1 MPASRPLELE
11 RLHYWQ
17 GQSLRSRD
25 ARSETAA
32 ADHLRWWHTRALHG
46 AFGIASGLEIQV
58 TGGDVT
64 VNPGLAY
71 DGFGRELLLL
81 APFTIAVPGEESRSE
96 AMLTISSHDR
106 AEQQG
111 CSCGSKAAAASPT
124 LAWES
129 AGEIDLCQ
137 SVPLAR
143 WRKSSSAR
151 IEPVR
156 RYARRSARPRIAA
169 ASTVPGGTGWTTWSA
184 GGQVVGFQAAVDTS
198 AAGFTRTPC
207 YFAGLEV
214 AAASRVR
221 QARTAEELASAAW
234 LFLLGFT
241 HVADASARGFSIRTV
256 IPPRVAGAIRV
267 SSPLLAVMR
276 HLVTVRWLAVEAVEN
291 QP

>member
-1 MPASRPLELE
+1 MPASRPLEIE

-32 ADHLRWWHTRALHG
+32 SEHLRWWHTRALHR
-46 AFGIASGLEIQV
+46 AFGIASGLETEV
-58 TGGDVT
+58 TGSEVK
-64 VNPGLAY
+64 VNPGLAF
-71 DGFGRELLLL
+71 DGSGRELLLL
-81 APFTIAVPGEESRSE
+81 APVSISMPDEESRSE
-96 AMLTISSHDR
+96 AMLTISSHAGA
-106 AEQQG
+106 AEDG
-111 CSCGSKAAAASPT
+111 CSCNSEVAAASPS

-129 AGEIDLCQ
+129 GAEIDLCR

-143 WRKSSSAR
+143 WRKSSSGR
-151 IEPVR
+151 VEPFR
-156 RYARRSARPRIAA
+156 RYARRLARPRIAA
-169 ASTVPGGTGWTTWSA
+169 ASTVPGGTRWTTWSA
-184 GGQVVGFQAAVDTS
+184 GGQVVGFQTVVDTS

-241 HVADASARGFSIRTV
+241 HVTDASAREFRIRTV
-256 IPPRVAGAIRV
+256 VPRRVAGSIRV
-267 SSPLLAVMR
+267 SALAVMR
-276 HLVTVRWLAVEAVEN
+276 HLVAVRWLAVEAVEN
-291 QP
+291 QR